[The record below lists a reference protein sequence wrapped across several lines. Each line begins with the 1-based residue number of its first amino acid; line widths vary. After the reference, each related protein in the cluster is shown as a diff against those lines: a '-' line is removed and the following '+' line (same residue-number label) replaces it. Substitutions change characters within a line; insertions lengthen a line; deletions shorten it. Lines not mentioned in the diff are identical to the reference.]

1 MRSTKNWSASITRAL
16 RTMTSTHPEPLG
28 AAELA
33 EVELALFLLAEVKED
48 ARAIDVWPLLGG
60 YPYARAFNPRLTPE
74 QDRRVQTARYYLAGL
89 RRRHIWLQRLERY
102 MAVDQQYRGY
112 DLDAMDAAAARRD
125 PSIAPGRFDIYD
137 QALDGLA
144 VAPGED
150 LPLAGAG
157 QQRFSAG
164 RRDLSVN
171 IPEPLVTDAV
181 PVPMP
186 LRAGKAGQGKPI
198 TVSHRDLL
206 NAARAMM
213 AAERAND
220 VPRPRD
226 WVRDLEDVEMSL
238 AAAPSFAGDGFV
250 HAKDWELTVDGL
262 FHLVGMVG
270 AGKSTIMHLLTY
282 HCVVELGLKVTVV
295 VGDVAESLKTV
306 ATFNALGSE
315 RISAAP
321 IVGRST
327 RERHILRLHR
337 RQHSAGKASM
347 LEHSSPAFDYLSSA
361 CPIDALR
368 GYEGADLL
376 RIHEAPCERL
386 YPAGVV
392 VERDPLAVGSDKNAA
407 ASVPA
412 SKASRTAHGCPLWTR
427 CPRHRAAR
435 DLVDAP
441 VWVATMAGLLHAR
454 LPRHQTG
461 ERVRYLEAAADRSDL
476 IIIDE
481 ADRVQT
487 QLDDAFAPAATLCGS
502 GDDSWID
509 WLQRHTITRATAEGR
524 KHLTD
529 SQIARWTGSLNVVHN
544 AADRIY
550 TMLNNDK
557 PLRDWVGTK
566 YFSAMTLH
574 QELYQDWIDPDA
586 DDDEKRAAKKFFDDV
601 LNAFRDRP
609 VQAVRDRTTDKGA
622 LVAELVDL
630 TNLLLSSGDDDA
642 AGRLDDCLA
651 RLTGGASRTSREQG
665 RNRRRFAFAM
675 LVAALDN
682 QLTVLISMW
691 PGVEAALNL
700 EAAANALT
708 HRPPRDFEA
717 VMVESP
723 MGNVL
728 GYQFTE
734 EEPGPPAHSGALRF
748 FHCNGVGRDLLR
760 KLPRLGLSEEVPG
773 PHVVLMSGTS
783 WAGTSTRYHLGVP
796 VKAILRP
803 SPEKVAALH
812 ESAAYTAFQFSKD
825 EAIRISGTGKNREAA
840 VKEMLKQLATTDPA
854 LGPAAKSALE
864 LELDELPT
872 ERRRILL
879 LTGSYDEARMVA
891 NYLNDRPRWSG
902 KVTHLIADD
911 ADRDDAWYSLRRGD
925 VAGYASLDSE
935 ILVAPLL
942 AVERGH
948 NIVLEDGTAALG
960 SVYFLARPHDR
971 PDNINL
977 AIYAINDWAMRYTA
991 PGGGFGDLPG
1001 AHDTLDDAAGA
1012 FRNEARKNWYRY
1024 LIRRISWS
1032 SLSHDEKS
1040 AFAWDQMVVM
1050 WQVIGRL
1057 VRGGVRARVHF
1068 CDAAFA
1074 PLDAQADGA
1083 FDTEHTGLLARFEYI
1098 LRPYFDPHHTSV
1110 SAADRTVAQA
1120 LFGPFWDALIN
1131 INEKE

>member
-1 MRSTKNWSASITRAL
+1 MRSTKNWSAAITREL
-16 RTMTSTHPEPLG
+16 RTMPTDHDVL
-28 AAELA
+28 AAAGLA

-48 ARAIDVWPLLGG
+48 ARAIDAWPLLGG
-60 YPYARAFNPRLTPE
+60 YPYGRAFNPRLSAE
-74 QDRRVQTARYYLAGL
+74 QERRIQTARYYLAGL
-89 RRRHIWLQRLERY
+89 RRRHLWLQRLERY

-112 DLDAMDAAAARRD
+112 DLDSVESVARRRS
-125 PSIAPGRFDIYD
+125 PSLAPGRFSVYD

-144 VAPGED
+144 VVLGEE
-150 LPLAGAG
+150 LPLASAG
-157 QQRFSAG
+157 QQKFSAG
-164 RRDLSVN
+164 RRELSVN
-171 IPEPLVTDAV
+171 IPENLVTDEIPAG
-181 PVPMP
+181 MP
-186 LRAGKAGQGKPI
+186 LRAGKAGKGEPI
-198 TVSHRDLL
+198 TVTRADLL
-206 NAARAMM
+206 DAARAME
-213 AAERAND
+213 AAERDNKVA
-220 VPRPRD
+220 RPRD
-226 WVRDLEDVEMSL
+226 WVRDLEHVEMSL
-238 AAAPSFAGDGFV
+238 AAALSFTGDGFV
-250 HAKDWELTVDGL
+250 HTEDWELTVDNL

-282 HCVVELGLKVTVV
+282 HCVVKLGLKVTVV

-306 ATFNALGSE
+306 ATFNGLGSE
-315 RISAAP
+315 LISAAP

-327 RERHILRLHR
+327 RERHIQRLHR

-347 LEHSSPAFDYLSSA
+347 LEHTSPAFDFLSSA

-368 GYEGADLL
+368 GYEGAEPL
-376 RIHEAPCERL
+376 RVHEAPCERL
-386 YPAGVV
+386 IPIGTTTT
-392 VERDPLAVGSDKNAA
+392 RDPLAVESNNDTE
-407 ASVPA
+407 PA
-412 SKASRTAHGCPLWTR
+412 PARKASRKPCGCPLWTR
-427 CPRHRAAR
+427 CPRHKAAR

-441 VWVATMAGLLHAR
+441 VWVATMPGLLHAR

-509 WLQRHTITRATAEGR
+509 WLQQHTITRATAVGR
-524 KHLTD
+524 QHLTNV
-529 SQIARWTGSLNVVHN
+529 QIARWTGSLNVVHN

-550 TMLNNDK
+550 TMLNNDER
-557 PLRDWVGTK
+557 LRRWVGTK

-574 QELYQDWIDPDA
+574 QELYQDWIDPAA
-586 DDDEKRAAKKFFDDV
+586 DDEAKRDAKKLFDAV
-601 LNAFRDRP
+601 LNAFRDAP
-609 VQAVRDRTTDKGA
+609 VHAVRDRSTEKGR

-642 AGRLDDCLA
+642 AGRLDACLA
-651 RLTGGASRTSREQG
+651 ELTGGASRTARDQA
-665 RNRRRFAFAM
+665 RNRKRFAFAM

-682 QLTVLISMW
+682 QLTVLTSMW
-691 PGVEAALNL
+691 PSVEAALNL

-734 EEPGPPAHSGALRF
+734 EQPGPPAHSGALRF

-760 KLPRLGLSEEVPG
+760 KLPNLGLSEDVPG
-773 PHVVLMSGTS
+773 PHVMLMSGTS

-796 VKAILRP
+796 VSAILRP
-803 SPEKVAALH
+803 PPEKIAALR
-812 ESAAYTAFQFSKD
+812 ESAAYTAFQYSQD
-825 EAIRISGTGKNREAA
+825 EAIRISGAGKNREAA

-854 LGPAAKSALE
+854 LGQAARSPLE
-864 LELDELPT
+864 LELDDLPP

-879 LTGSYDEARMVA
+879 LTGSYDEAHMVA
-891 NYLNDRPRWSG
+891 TYLNERPRWNG

-925 VAGYASLDSE
+925 VARYPGLASE

-948 NIVLEDGTAALG
+948 NIVLDDGTAALG

-977 AIYAINDWAMRYTA
+977 AIYAINDWAMRYVA

-1001 AHDTLDDAAGA
+1001 AHHTIDDAAGA
-1012 FRNEARKNWYRY
+1012 FRNAARSHWYRY

-1032 SLSHDEKS
+1032 SLTHEEKS
-1040 AFAWDQMVVM
+1040 AFAWDQLVVM

-1074 PLDAQADGA
+1074 PLDARGEYGEA
-1083 FDTEHTGLLARFEYI
+1083 DTEHTGLLARIEHI
-1098 LRPYFDPHHTSV
+1098 LRPYFDPNDTSV
-1110 SAADRTVAQA
+1110 SPADRTVAQA